1 MDWTRPLVA
10 LLALGIAVGTLGA
23 LYVVLTGTLA
33 GPYVV
38 ASAIC
43 LVLVVVAV
51 AAMTGLGQA
60 GGGEPRTPYW

>member
-1 MDWTRPLVA
+1 MHWTRPLVA
-10 LLALGIAVGTLGA
+10 LLAFGIAASALGA
-23 LYVVLTGTLA
+23 LYVILTGTLA
-33 GPYVV
+33 GQYVV

-43 LVLVVVAV
+43 LVLVVVTV